1 MDHNQETQVRF
12 MDGRFRMSGIRQ
24 TDKVTR
30 YSDRPVFS
38 AVILLLILSGCLFCG
53 LVMTKDPAYLDLE
66 HANMAPCREFLFG
79 TDTMGRDMFS
89 MIWYGGRISL
99 GIGLTAS
106 CLSAAVAVLYGTLS
120 ASAPAWLDAMMMR
133 VAEIL
138 YSVPGMLFAILLQGV
153 LGTADVVSIA
163 FVIGITGWMSMA
175 KIVRTQV
182 CQIQNQEYILAAR
195 CMGGSFFYV
204 MVKHLLPNLLPSI
217 LYMAVMNIRSA
228 IAAEAAL
235 SFMGMGLPI
244 ETVSWGSMLSLSEKA
259 LLGSSWWVVVFPGVF
274 LTVTLV
280 CITNLGNYVRKR
292 GERRERML

>member
-1 MDHNQETQVRF
+1 MGEKFKLT
-12 MDGRFRMSGIRQ
+12 GIRQ
-24 TDKVTR
+24 TKQTALKQKDKVIR
-30 YSDRPVFS
+30 GSGRPVFS
-38 AVILLLILSGCLFCG
+38 AVILLLILSGCLCCE
-53 LVMTKDPAYLDLE
+53 LIMTKDPAYLDLE
-66 HANMAPCREFLFG
+66 HANTAPCREFLFG
-79 TDTMGRDMFS
+79 TDTMGRDIFS

-106 CLSAAVAVLYGTLS
+106 FLSAAAAVFYGTLS
-120 ASAPAWLDAMMMR
+120 ASAPAWIDAMMMR
-133 VAEIL
+133 AAEIL
-138 YSVPGMLFAILLQGV
+138 YSVPGLLFVILLQGV
-153 LGTADVVSIA
+153 LGPADAVSIA

-204 MVKHLLPNLLPSI
+204 LGKHLLPNLVPSI

-235 SFMGMGLPI
+235 SFMGMGLPV

-259 LLGSSWWVVVFPGVF
+259 LLSSSWWVVVFPGAF

-280 CITNLGNYVRKR
+280 CITNLGNYARKY
-292 GERRERML
+292 GERRERLL